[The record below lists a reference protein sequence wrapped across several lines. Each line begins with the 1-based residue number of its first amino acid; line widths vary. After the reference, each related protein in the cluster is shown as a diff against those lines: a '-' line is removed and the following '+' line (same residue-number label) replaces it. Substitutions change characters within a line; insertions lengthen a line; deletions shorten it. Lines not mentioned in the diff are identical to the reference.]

1 MSLAALLLSLQSTDQ
16 AYAVRRREFR
26 DTSEKLEARG
36 GLPELKEKA
45 EKSRVRELE
54 ARVEHAKME
63 QELAQ
68 VKDRLSQ
75 LEERLYSGAITNVR
89 ELQAVETEHAAARRQ
104 YATLEQGL
112 GPTLASAEEARRRHD
127 DLGKQ
132 LADQEDAWKITE
144 QQLSSDKNR
153 LSKECDGISK
163 KRSKEASGIPED
175 DLKFYESLL
184 RRKSGMAVVKV
195 ERGVCQGCRV
205 RLPLREVSKM
215 RVSDG
220 LISCSSCGRILLA
233 E

>member
-1 MSLAALLLSLQSTDQ
+1 MNLAVLLLSLQSTDQ
-16 AYAVRRREFR
+16 EYAVRRREFR
-26 DTSEKLEARG
+26 KATEKLQARG

-63 QELAQ
+63 QELAE

-112 GPTLASAEEARRRHD
+112 GPTLASAEEARRRHE
-127 DLGKQ
+127 DLEKQ
-132 LADQEDAWKITE
+132 LADQEEAWKTAE
-144 QQLSSDKNR
+144 QELSSEKDR

-163 KRSKEASGIPED
+163 KRHKEAAGIPED

-184 RRKSGMAVVKV
+184 RRKAGVAVVKV

-215 RVSDG
+215 RVSNG
-220 LISCSSCGRILLA
+220 LISCSSCGRILLT